1 MTGGYDIGL
10 SIATSSGASNS
21 GPVNISNNGG
31 NKASPIMWVVIGAIA
46 LLGMVVWLKAS
57 RK

>member
-1 MTGGYDIGL
+1 MSGGGYDIGL

-31 NKASPIMWVVIGAIA
+31 SKSSPIMWVVIGAVA
-46 LLGMVVWLKAS
+46 LLTMVVWLKS
-57 RK
+57 KK